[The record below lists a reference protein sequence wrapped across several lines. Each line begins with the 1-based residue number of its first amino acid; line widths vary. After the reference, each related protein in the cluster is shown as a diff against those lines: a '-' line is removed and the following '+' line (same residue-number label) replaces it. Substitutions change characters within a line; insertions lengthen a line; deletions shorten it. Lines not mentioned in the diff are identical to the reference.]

1 LTETKTLEIK
11 GTTYTIQRFGFE
23 EGGIVDDLV
32 AEAKDRIKNQQAMI
46 REQQAINVFYGTVEP
61 KFESIQAVKEADREV
76 VLHLWLEISKFNQYE
91 TSFLLLLR
99 NLPLQVSQPEKTLT
113 Q

>member
-1 LTETKTLEIK
+1 M
-11 GTTYTIQRFGFE
+11 
-23 EGGIVDDLV
+23 DDLV